1 MDSPRCVR
9 LSRVAHEAKRKPPE
23 RGHPRLTADSPH
35 RVDTAAER
43 LSATQTLAVR
53 VCAPNRRPTAAVPPG
68 KGLLPQE
75 SKHPVWLPSRGG
87 STNTHPSGSS
97 CGREPNTG
105 RSAAHKNGA
114 SDSPSSGFTRSNRFT
129 KVDSTASITSS
140 RSSAPGRHSRSIGH
154 TPGHSM
160 KRSVSAS
167 LDLPANGGCQLIRGE
182 PLCVTRGTRR

>member
-1 MDSPRCVR
+1 PGVPR
-9 LSRVAHEAKRKPPE
+9 S
-23 RGHPRLTADSPH
+23 
-35 RVDTAAER
+35 
-43 LSATQTLAVR
+43 SATAEPTVFRNPSPLAKQGVDESR
-53 VCAPNRRPTAAVPPG
+53 DDQSPSCPTATVPPG

-154 TPGHSM
+154 TPGHSI